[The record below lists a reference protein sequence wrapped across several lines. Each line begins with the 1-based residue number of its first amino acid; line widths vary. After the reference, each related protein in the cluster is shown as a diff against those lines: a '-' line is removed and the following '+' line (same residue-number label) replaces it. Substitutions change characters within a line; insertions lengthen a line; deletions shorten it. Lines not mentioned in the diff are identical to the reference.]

1 MPGLIDATRLFS
13 HQDRAYVSLGA
24 ALGLVCLSL
33 MSKLPD
39 LIPAAIKNMKGA
51 DFGKAIGENLNLKN
65 APIIGGAIKTTQAG
79 VEKAGTEIVSK
90 YVQGPVKDKFTE
102 VSTRVGFGKRKSNP
116 EPAAERSSEENKSG
130 FSN

>member
-51 DFGKAIGENLNLKN
+51 DFGKAIGEGLGQVT
-65 APIIGGAIKTTQAG
+65 APLQKAGQTAVGAAKTYVGSEIGKGAGARGILQPVGRAAENIGG
-79 VEKAGTEIVSK
+79 TE
-90 YVQGPVKDKFTE
+90 F
-102 VSTRVGFGKRKSNP
+102 
-116 EPAAERSSEENKSG
+116 AENLGQKIAK
-130 FSN
+130 

>member
-13 HQDRAYVSLGA
+13 KQDRAYVSLGA

-51 DFGKAIGENLNLKN
+51 DFGKAIGEGLGD
-65 APIIGGAIKTTQAG
+65 IGKLTKPAG
-79 VEKAGTEIVSK
+79 RAVLQYGSQVQQERYATKEAAGTLNTGDQIINAV
-90 YVQGPVKDKFTE
+90 GE
-102 VSTRVGFGKRKSNP
+102 VGGLTGTVKRKS
-116 EPAAERSSEENKSG
+116 S
-130 FSN
+130 